1 MEIFEPDTMR
11 TVMTALM
18 VHDLHNPPTDR
29 HLERRVAHG
38 AVHGG
43 YWRRPYE
50 IRSTLMYTA
59 TVGLPKAYA
68 PLMRFR

>member
-1 MEIFEPDTMR
+1 MEIFAPDTMR

-18 VHDLHNPPTDR
+18 VHDLHNQPTDR
-29 HLERRVAHG
+29 HPERRIAHG

-50 IRSTLMYTA
+50 IRGSIRLMCRA
-59 TVGLPKAYA
+59 AV
-68 PLMRFR
+68 